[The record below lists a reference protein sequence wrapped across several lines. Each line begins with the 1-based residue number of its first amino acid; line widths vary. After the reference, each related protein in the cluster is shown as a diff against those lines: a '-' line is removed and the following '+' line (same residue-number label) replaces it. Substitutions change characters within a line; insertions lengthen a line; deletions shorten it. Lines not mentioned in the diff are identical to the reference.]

1 MLRTNYENESEE
13 FIEWNRN
20 ILSQL
25 RSTDNEIVTIQL
37 TQRYDRYDTQRGVLL
52 KEKKHWQK
60 EGF

>member
-37 TQRYDRYDTQRGVLL
+37 TQRYDRYDTQIGVLL